1 MNISI
6 VETSATVR
14 TLEVSMPQEA
24 LKPAFEK
31 KVTEYRKEVQMKG
44 FRPGMVPRN
53 MILSRF
59 GDSIRNEAIDITIN
73 DVIRDELAKANIV
86 PVSKGRMESFQDDKT
101 NPIQFKLV
109 IEIDPVIDIKGY
121 KETGFTVP
129 AVVISDVEVQD
140 ELTQLRNAYAQNTPV
155 ERAAAKGDLVEGVYQ
170 EVMIDGEEKALPER
184 PEFRAMIGESSSP
197 GFDEGLVGVSAGETR
212 EVLFTYPAEHK
223 DLAYAG
229 KSAKFKVRIDTVSE
243 VVLPELDD
251 EFAKQLGIESFEEL
265 KERVSTNLSTQKT
278 SKAKSKVQEEAIDLL
293 IEKNPFEVAETRIK
307 YWINRQLH
315 KNEQQGEDQEYAD
328 PTPEQMAAM
337 SPQAIREI
345 KKFRILEYIVKNETL
360 KPTQADVD
368 ARIQG
373 IALQYGVDFEV
384 LKANLRQTG
393 RVAEIREDL
402 KFEKA
407 MDLIVGA
414 FN

>member
-14 TLEVSMPQEA
+14 TLEVSLPQEA

-31 KVTEYRKEVQMKG
+31 KVTEYRKEVHMKG

-53 MILSRF
+53 MILARF

-121 KETGFTVP
+121 KETGITVP
-129 AVVISDVEVQD
+129 AVVVSDVEVQD

-170 EVMIDGEEKALPER
+170 EVIIDGEEKALPER

-223 DLAYAG
+223 DAAYAG

-243 VVLPELDD
+243 VVLPELND
-251 EFAKQLGIESFEEL
+251 EFAKQLGIESFDEL
-265 KERVSTNLSTQKT
+265 KERVTTNLSTQKT
-278 SKAKSKVQEEAIDLL
+278 AKAKSKVQEEAIDLL

-315 KNEQQGEDQEYAD
+315 KNEQQAEDQEYAD

-345 KKFRILEYIVKNETL
+345 KKFRILEFIVKNETL

-373 IALQYGVDFEV
+373 IALQYGVDFEA

-414 FN
+414 